1 MHVLLLFMITLPV
14 VVMQFQSEGHE
25 LATENFSTAE
35 SDNVKGK
42 LPDKHETNTNP
53 TEIPGV
59 FTLAYLEGIKT
70 DR

>member
-1 MHVLLLFMITLPV
+1 MITLPV

-42 LPDKHETNTNP
+42 LPDKYETNTNP
-53 TEIPGV
+53 TEIPV